1 MTVDIGLFIV
11 FNFSPEHKV
20 HPVTVNQGCIM
31 GFILV
36 LPFRLQE
43 SDSLHWMTVPAYL
56 QLTFNGQ
63 RSNFVSSLI
72 GCAVANYVC
81 LPFLCEI
88 TGPQTVVEI

>member
-1 MTVDIGLFIV
+1 MYFDIVQLMTFDIFIV

-36 LPFRLQE
+36 RPFRLQE
-43 SDSLHWMTVPAYL
+43 SDSLHWMAVPAYL

-63 RSNFVSSLI
+63 RSNCLVVDWLRCGQLRVSTIFV
-72 GCAVANYVC
+72 
-81 LPFLCEI
+81 
-88 TGPQTVVEI
+88 